1 MRIIDRLT
9 KYLEYKKITAY
20 SFERNCKVANGYL
33 SKQRK
38 GKGTIG
44 SDILER
50 IYQNYSDL
58 NLTWL
63 LAGEEDMLLKIPRG
77 QSYFSE
83 PLHGYAKEETVRQL
97 NDKIN
102 LLQQALRDKDK
113 IISLLEEREQSQGND
128 SLIEDFD
135 ELSDDLFD
143 VDVFQFQQGLTGQNP
158 EQEQKKEGLP
168 GNPSYENDDILQ

>member
-50 IYQNYSDL
+50 IYQSYSDL

-63 LAGEEDMLLKIPRG
+63 VAGEEDMLLKIPRG
-77 QSYFSE
+77 QSYFAE
-83 PLHGYAKEETVRQL
+83 PVQGYAREETVRHL
-97 NDKIN
+97 HDKIQM
-102 LLQQALRDKDK
+102 LEQSLIDKEK
-113 IISLLEEREQSQGND
+113 IILLLEEREGI
-128 SLIEDFD
+128 SLPGAEEDFED
-135 ELSDDLFD
+135 LSDSMMANDFFRMEEEENHLSD
-143 VDVFQFQQGLTGQNP
+143 HGAI
-158 EQEQKKEGLP
+158 KKEGLP
-168 GNPSYENDDILQ
+168 GNPSYENDEMS

>member
-63 LAGEEDMLLKIPRG
+63 VAGEDDMLLKIPRG
-77 QSYFSE
+77 QSYFAE
-83 PLHGYAKEETVRQL
+83 PAQGYAREDTFSHLHEKIQLLEQSLMDKE
-97 NDKIN
+97 
-102 LLQQALRDKDK
+102 K
-113 IISLLEEREQSQGND
+113 IILLLEEREGN
-128 SLIEDFD
+128 SLPDIDREEFD
-135 ELSDDLFD
+135 NYSRSMLATDYFGTEEEGSHSP
-143 VDVFQFQQGLTGQNP
+143 GNEET
-158 EQEQKKEGLP
+158 EKEGLP
-168 GNPSYENDDILQ
+168 GNPSYENEEMS

>member
-1 MRIIDRLT
+1 MRIIDRLM

-83 PLHGYAKEETVRQL
+83 PLQGYAKDETVRQL
-97 NDKIN
+97 NDKIH

-113 IISLLEEREQSQGND
+113 IISLLEKRGESQEAD
-128 SLIEDFD
+128 HIIEDFD
-135 ELSDDLFD
+135 EMCEELFD
-143 VDVFQFQQGLTGQNP
+143 VDVFQFQQAQAQQVQ
-158 EQEQKKEGLP
+158 EQEEKKEGLP
-168 GNPSYENDDILQ
+168 GNPSNENDDILQ